1 MPYDA
6 EKQRGFMFDMEKNG
20 INGSGSSS
28 PKAWEADQDTGD
40 SLTIREE
47 PEDDPDNCDYLDDDY
62 EDDEDYPE
70 DDYGDALD
78 ENYQDGEDDP
88 GGEYETDRVHSNE
101 NHQDG
106 KDDPGEEYI
115 EDDDYYLDDDYDD
128 SSFLAEFDDDSFFEG
143 QKSDKRD
150 TYEKE
155 NLAFT
160 AFYERQKQEIE
171 KNQADFEESQRYY
184 EDKGVEE
191 ELSTLERNGN
201 KTGNGSASGK
211 GKDSKASSKKGKL
224 VAGCVLIAMGLG
236 ATGAYL
242 IKAQSYNETFC
253 PNTIINGLNAQGMT
267 IEEVK
272 ANMSSSLD
280 QYRLRVIGRDGS
292 ETVVSK
298 DDIGLHTVF
307 DGTLERLMEEQNPYL
322 WGMSYFGSQ
331 NSQVDTLIAY
341 DETMFNQYMDQME
354 LLDPEHVIPYQEAYL
369 SEYIMGSGYE
379 IVPEEPGTAV
389 KKDAFEKAF
398 SEALLSLQPELI
410 LEETGCYVRERQEPD
425 PSLVELRDNMNRY
438 ATMTVTYTFGEKQEV
453 LNGDEIH
460 KWITF
465 DENNQVSVDETMVSD
480 YVSELAQKYNTA
492 YSTRTFQTSYGPEVE
507 VSGFYGWR
515 INQKAEAEA
524 LTAAILAGESQTKEP
539 EYSQTGASHDGKDYG
554 DTYAEVN
561 LTAQHMFLYVD
572 GEKVL
577 ESDFVS
583 GNAARGYTTPPGI
596 FGITYKQRD
605 AVLKGQGYASPV
617 KFWMPFNGGIG
628 FHDASWRN
636 QFGGSIYRTN
646 GSHGCINM
654 PYQAAKTL
662 FENIYAGM
670 PVICYNLD
678 GTGSQKSTSAS
689 GSGGG
694 PFVVTPE
701 TAPAP
706 IPAPLP
712 QEAVPAVTPESS
724 AILTPTETAE
734 PAVAETP
741 AAQEPN
747 TQPQDNQWTQY
758 GPGYQPT
765 QAPTQ
770 APETSPAQTPA
781 PESAAPAPSP
791 ETPVP
796 SPETPSPSSET
807 WAPSAEPPA
816 TTQPE
821 VPAAPVAIPDPPPS
835 VG

>member
-1 MPYDA
+1 MPYDT
-6 EKQRGFMFDMEKNG
+6 EKQRGFVLAMERNRSR
-20 INGSGSSS
+20 GSESSS
-28 PKAWEADQDTGD
+28 PKAWEADEDRGD

-47 PEDDPDNCDYLDDDY
+47 PEEEPENCDYLDDDY
-62 EDDEDYPE
+62 EDDGDYLED
-70 DDYGDALD
+70 G
-78 ENYQDGEDDP
+78 
-88 GGEYETDRVHSNE
+88 
-101 NHQDG
+101 
-106 KDDPGEEYI
+106 YI
-115 EDDDYYLDDDYDD
+115 EDDEYYLDDDYDD
-128 SSFLAEFDDDSFFEG
+128 SSFSDALDVDDFFEEQQDEKADTNEEENIGLTALKQG
-143 QKSDKRD
+143 QDQG
-150 TYEKE
+150 T
-155 NLAFT
+155 
-160 AFYERQKQEIE
+160 E
-171 KNQADFEESQRYY
+171 KNQTDFAESQRDY

-191 ELSTLERNGN
+191 ELGALERNG
-201 KTGNGSASGK
+201 KETGKVSK
-211 GKDSKASSKKGKL
+211 PEKDSKAFSKKGKMA
-224 VAGCVLIAMGLG
+224 AGCILLACGLG
-236 ATGAYL
+236 AAGAYL
-242 IKAQSYNETFC
+242 IKAHSYKDAFC

-272 ANMSSSLD
+272 AQMSASLD
-280 QYRLRVIGRDGS
+280 QYSLRLIGRDGS
-292 ETVVSK
+292 ETIVSK

-331 NSQVDTLIAY
+331 SSQVDALIAY
-341 DETMFNQYMDQME
+341 DDAMFRNYVDQMD
-354 LLDPEHVIPYQEAYL
+354 LLDPAKAVPYKEAYL
-369 SEYIMGSGYE
+369 SDYIMGTGYE

-389 KKDAFEKAF
+389 KPEVFEQAF
-398 SEALLSLQPELI
+398 SESLLSLKPELV
-410 LEETGCYVRERQEPD
+410 LEDAGCYVRERQEPD
-425 PSLVELRDNMNRY
+425 PSLVELKDNMNRY
-438 ATMTVTYTFGEKQEV
+438 ATMSVTYTFGEKQEV

-465 DENNQVSVDETMVSD
+465 DENMQVSVDETMVSD
-480 YVSELAQKYNTA
+480 YVSELAKKYNTA

-515 INQKAEAEA
+515 INQKAEEEA
-524 LTAAILAGESQTKEP
+524 LTAAIMAGESQTREP

-572 GEKVL
+572 GQKVL

-636 QFGGSIYRTN
+636 QFGGSIYKSN

-678 GTGSQKSTSAS
+678 GTGSQKSTAAS

-701 TAPAP
+701 PTPAP
-706 IPAPLP
+706 VPLPLP
-712 QEAVPAVTPESS
+712 QEVVPAVTPESDAVIIPS
-724 AILTPTETAE
+724 EEAE
-734 PAVAETP
+734 PSSGESSGS
-741 AAQEPN
+741 QESG
-747 TQPQDNQWTQY
+747 TQAQDNQWIQY
-758 GPGYQPT
+758 GPGWQPT
-765 QAPTQ
+765 
-770 APETSPAQTPA
+770 E
-781 PESAAPAPSP
+781 APAPSP
-791 ETPVP
+791 EASQAPSP
-796 SPETPSPSSET
+796 SPETPAPEVPAPAPSSEAPAP
-807 WAPSAEPPA
+807 APSPEASAPA
-816 TTQPE
+816 PSPEAPAPVQPE
-821 VPAAPVAIPDPPPS
+821 IPAAPVAIPDPPPNI
-835 VG
+835 G